1 MAIADIER
9 LAHRP
14 VGAAV
19 RRYQKGAESDR
30 GDFNA
35 VVEIHL
41 QKQLQD
47 SFLFVYLR
55 ILTYNS
61 SFFSFST
68 DGGDCSK
75 RMPPRTFRP
84 HKAQSSPWVLRRA

>member
-35 VVEIHL
+35 VVEIDVFH
-41 QKQLQD
+41 
-47 SFLFVYLR
+47 Y
-55 ILTYNS
+55 
-61 SFFSFST
+61 
-68 DGGDCSK
+68 
-75 RMPPRTFRP
+75 
-84 HKAQSSPWVLRRA
+84 

>member
-19 RRYQKGAESDR
+19 GRNQKGAEADH

-35 VVEIHL
+35 VVEFDVFH
-41 QKQLQD
+41 
-47 SFLFVYLR
+47 Y
-55 ILTYNS
+55 
-61 SFFSFST
+61 
-68 DGGDCSK
+68 
-75 RMPPRTFRP
+75 
-84 HKAQSSPWVLRRA
+84 

>member
-35 VVEIHL
+35 VVEIDVFHYCPHAL
-41 QKQLQD
+41 SCNLN
-47 SFLFVYLR
+47 SFPHGAQR
-55 ILTYNS
+55 
-61 SFFSFST
+61 SFADDYKS
-68 DGGDCSK
+68 DKYREPLC
-75 RMPPRTFRP
+75 
-84 HKAQSSPWVLRRA
+84 RR

>member
-9 LAHRP
+9 LAYRP

-35 VVEIHL
+35 VVEI
-41 QKQLQD
+41 D
-47 SFLFVYLR
+47 V
-55 ILTYNS
+55 
-61 SFFSFST
+61 
-68 DGGDCSK
+68 
-75 RMPPRTFRP
+75 FRY
-84 HKAQSSPWVLRRA
+84 